1 MSCGVYGSMHGQ
13 PRNALLKQLIY
24 GLIGFCILSGIVFAI
39 IYPEGKLSFWAAV
52 FISMTVVAAFGSPV
66 LLVVALV
73 LSSSRKHEAH
83 MQKSETVISTE
94 SASWMSYA
102 YCENCERPLR
112 IHEFRSETTG
122 RGESE
127 ETRYYC
133 RLCDSRGRKPGMPFF
148 FALCFTVFAIGMVL
162 LYFFVVKPKGTEATV
177 GELLELCQVP
187 LLIAIS
193 FFAWSYYEK
202 SKYKPIYDRW
212 VMQHGTDPEKW
223 PGAPKPK

>member
-1 MSCGVYGSMHGQ
+1 MCCWWGFWWQDLVSCGVYGSMNGQ

-24 GLIGFCILSGIVFAI
+24 GLIGFCILLGIVFAI

-133 RLCDSRGRKPGMPFF
+133 RLCDSRGRKPGCRFSLPYASPF
-148 FALCFTVFAIGMVL
+148 LRLVWCCCISL
-162 LYFFVVKPKGTEATV
+162 L
-177 GELLELCQVP
+177 
-187 LLIAIS
+187 
-193 FFAWSYYEK
+193 
-202 SKYKPIYDRW
+202 
-212 VMQHGTDPEKW
+212 
-223 PGAPKPK
+223 